1 MESTSRI
8 LIIDDTPAN
17 LRVLGEMLEGIG
29 HEVLIASSG
38 PDALRLLEI
47 QEPPQ
52 LILLDISMPGMDGFE
67 VCRALK
73 KRTETSLIPV
83 IFMSA
88 FDMVEHKLRA
98 FREGG
103 IDFISKP
110 FQVEE
115 VLARVETHIKLGNE
129 IKSRI
134 RSEERLL
141 EVGKVLK
148 KALEVAHLG
157 YWTWYV
163 KTNVLEWSDEMYTI
177 FGVTRQDPSPNLTQI
192 MVDRIH
198 PEDRAKVEA
207 VNRSVA
213 EDAQASPLEYRI
225 IRPDGMIRTVW
236 GKAWELVL
244 DDDGNPALLKGIM
257 LDVTERRTAED
268 ERLRLER
275 LLLQAQKL
283 ESIGRLAGGVA
294 HDFNNLLVVMQGH
307 AEMALE
313 RLEVSD
319 PSHEHLAQIL
329 SAARKSSG
337 LTRQILTF
345 SRQETSIP
353 TTLDINDAMEGMLK
367 LLRRLIGEDIQLVW
381 KPSPGLWS
389 IRVDPTQLDQIL
401 ANLCVNARDA
411 ISGVGRIAIE
421 TANATFTDL
430 DIAMNPNLTS
440 GDFVR
445 ISVSDTGS
453 GMDRP
458 TLERIFEP
466 FFSTKAIGHGTG
478 LGLATVY
485 GAVKANGGTVHVH
498 SEIGTGSTFTIY
510 LPRCRD
516 SKSLLA
522 PTQAISPSK
531 LGKNECV
538 LVVEDDES
546 ILNLTKSILEIHGYR
561 VMCALNGTVAI
572 ELAKASPAR
581 IELLLSDVI
590 LPDMNGHDLNIA
602 LRAVHPDIKHL
613 LVSGYPPDVIRGRGA
628 VNDLALILQKPYSI
642 HDLTDLVRKVLDHR
656 QMVTEN
662 D

>member
-1 MESTSRI
+1 MEPTSRI

-73 KRTETSLIPV
+73 KRPETSLIPV
-83 IFMSA
+83 VFMSA

-115 VLARVETHIKLGNE
+115 VLARVETHVRLGNE

-141 EVGKVLK
+141 EVSKVLK

-157 YWTWYV
+157 YWTWHV

-177 FGVTRQDPSPNLTQI
+177 FGVTRQDPTPNLTQI
-192 MVDRIH
+192 MVDRVH

-207 VNRSVA
+207 VKRSVV
-213 EDAQASPLEYRI
+213 EEAQSSPLEYRI
-225 IRPDGMIRTVW
+225 IQPDGMIRTVW

-307 AEMALE
+307 AEMAMN
-313 RLEVSD
+313 RLESSD
-319 PSHEHLAQIL
+319 PSHEHFAQIL
-329 SAARKSSG
+329 LAARKSSG

-381 KPSPGLWS
+381 KPSPGLWAV
-389 IRVDPTQLDQIL
+389 RVDPTQLDQIL

-430 DIAMNPNLTS
+430 DTAMNPNLTS

-458 TLERIFEP
+458 TLERVFEP

-498 SEIGTGSTFTIY
+498 SEIGIGSTFTIY
-510 LPRCRD
+510 LPRCR
-516 SKSLLA
+516 KSESLVA
-522 PTQAISPSK
+522 RTQAISPSR

-561 VMCALNGTVAI
+561 VLCALNGTVAV
-572 ELAKASPAR
+572 ELAKASPVS

-590 LPDMNGHDLNIA
+590 LPDMNGHD
-602 LRAVHPDIKHL
+602 
-613 LVSGYPPDVIRGRGA
+613 
-628 VNDLALILQKPYSI
+628 
-642 HDLTDLVRKVLDHR
+642 
-656 QMVTEN
+656 
-662 D
+662 